1 MQYTK
6 VMTKKGTDA
15 RVTPRGSMDIL
26 SRHEVS
32 LLRNKK
38 NKHLQEIFRRCAL
51 AVLNS
56 GSISD
61 DGESL
66 LEAYKDFE
74 IQVIQQPRGIKLDI
88 KGAPEN
94 AFVDGEMIQGIN
106 NHLFSV
112 VRDIIYTENVLIK
125 NNNLNLKYSEH
136 ITNFIFHLLRNANL
150 LKTNCET
157 DIVVCWGGHSI
168 GRTEYDYT
176 KEVGY
181 QLGLRALNI
190 CTGCGP
196 GAMKGPMK
204 GAAVGHAKQRQ
215 ALGRYIGITE
225 PGIIAAESPNPIV
238 NELTILPDIEKRL
251 EAFVRLGHGIIVFP
265 GGVGTAEEILYILGV
280 LLHPKN
286 RDMPFPLVFSG
297 PASSKDYFEMIDGFI
312 GKSLGPE
319 AQSRYKIIIDDP
331 VAVAKYVK
339 SELENVQAYRR
350 KRRDAYYYNW
360 LLKIDPVFQKP
371 FEPTHELMA
380 SLNLSKNQEIHHLA
394 ANLRRAFSGIVA
406 GNVKAKGIQQIKKKG
421 PFEIKGDDEILGP
434 MDSLLQAFVNQGRMK
449 LPGSHYVPCYT
460 IVK

>member
-1 MQYTK
+1 MATI
-6 VMTKKGTDA
+6 GIDA
-15 RVTPRGSMDIL
+15 RVTPKGNMDIL

-38 NKHLQEIFRRCAL
+38 NKHIQELFRRCSL

-56 GSISD
+56 GSMTD

-66 LEAYKDFE
+66 LATYKSFE
-74 IQVIQQPRGIKLDI
+74 IHVIQQPRGIKLDI
-88 KGAPEN
+88 KNAPPA

-112 VRDIIYTENVLIK
+112 VRDIIYTENVLIA
-125 NNNLNLKYSEH
+125 NNSLNLKFSEH

-168 GRTEYDYT
+168 GREEYKYT

-204 GAAVGHAKQRQ
+204 GAAVGHAKQRH

-251 EAFVRLGHGIIVFP
+251 EAFVRLGHAIIVFP

-280 LLHPKN
+280 LMHPKN
-286 RDMPFPLVFSG
+286 KDMPFPLVFTG
-297 PASSKDYFEMIDGFI
+297 PKSSEDYFKMIDEFI
-312 GKSLGPE
+312 AKTLGSE

-331 VAVAKYVK
+331 EAVAKHIKQQLVHVK
-339 SELENVQAYRR
+339 SYRR
-350 KRRDAYYYNW
+350 KRRDAFYYNW
-360 LLKIDPVFQKP
+360 LLKIDPIFQQP
-371 FEPTHELMA
+371 FEPTHEKMA
-380 SLNLSKNQEIHHLA
+380 NLNLHQSQEVHHLA
-394 ANLRRAFSGIVA
+394 ASLRQAFSGIVA
-406 GNVKAKGIQQIKKKG
+406 GNVKAQGVRQIKEKG
-421 PFEIKGDDEILGP
+421 PFQIHGDSSILEP
-434 MDSLLQAFVNQGRMK
+434 MDELLHAFVAQGRMK
-449 LPGSHYVPCYT
+449 LAGSAYEPCYE
-460 IVK
+460 IVSD

>member
-1 MQYTK
+1 
-6 VMTKKGTDA
+6 MTNKGIDA
-15 RVTPRGSMDIL
+15 RVTPKGSMDIL

-38 NKHLQEIFRRCAL
+38 NKHVQELFRRCAL

-56 GSISD
+56 GSLSD

-66 LEAYKDFE
+66 LETYKDFR

-88 KGAPEN
+88 KNAPES

-125 NNNLNLKYSEH
+125 NNSLNLKFSEH

-157 DIVVCWGGHSI
+157 DVVVCWGGHSI
-168 GRTEYDYT
+168 NRIEYDYT

-204 GAAVGHAKQRQ
+204 GAAVGHAKQRH
-215 ALGRYIGITE
+215 ALGRYIGVTE

-251 EAFVRLGHGIIVFP
+251 EAFVRMGHGIIVFP

-286 RDMPFPLVFSG
+286 KDMPFPLVFSG
-297 PASSKDYFEMIDGFI
+297 PASSSDYFEMIDQFI
-312 GKSLGPE
+312 GKTLGEE
-319 AQSRYKIIIDDP
+319 AQQRYKIIIDDP
-331 VAVAKYVK
+331 TAVAQYMKQGLEKVK
-339 SELENVQAYRR
+339 VYRR

-360 LLKIDPVFQKP
+360 LLKIDPVFQQP
-371 FEPTHELMA
+371 FEPTHALMA
-380 SLNLSKNQEIHHLA
+380 SLNLSKDQEPHMLA
-394 ANLRRAFSGIVA
+394 SNLRRAFSGIVA
-406 GNVKAKGIQQIKKKG
+406 GNVKAPGVKQIKEKG
-421 PFEIKGDDEILGP
+421 PFEIHGDLDIIEP
-434 MDSLLQAFVNQGRMK
+434 MDTMLRAFVDQGRMK
-449 LPGSHYVPCYT
+449 LPGSNYEPCYK
-460 IVK
+460 IMKP

>member
-1 MQYTK
+1 MAKT
-6 VMTKKGTDA
+6 GIDA

-38 NKHLQEIFRRCAL
+38 NEHLQDLFRQCAL

-61 DGESL
+61 DSETL
-66 LEAYKDFE
+66 LKEYKDFE
-74 IQVIQQPRGIKLDI
+74 IQVVQQPRGIKLDI
-88 KGAPEN
+88 KNAPAN
-94 AFVDGEMIQGIN
+94 AFVDGDMIQGIS
-106 NHLFSV
+106 NHLFAV
-112 VRDIIYTENVLIK
+112 VRDIIYTENVLVK
-125 NNNLNLKYSEH
+125 SNTLNLKFSEH

-150 LKTNCET
+150 LQTNCET

-168 GRTEYDYT
+168 NRHEYDYT

-204 GAAVGHAKQRQ
+204 GAAVGHAKQRHS
-215 ALGRYIGITE
+215 LGRYIGVTE

-251 EAFVRLGHGIIVFP
+251 EAFVRLGHAIIVFP
-265 GGVGTAEEILYILGV
+265 GGAGTAEEILYVLGV

-286 RDMPFPLVFSG
+286 RNMPFPLVFSG
-297 PASSKDYFEMIDGFI
+297 PESSKEYFEMIDAFI
-312 GKSLGPE
+312 GKTLGAA

-331 VAVAKYVK
+331 QAVAQYVK
-339 SELENVQAYRR
+339 QELEAVKYYRR
-350 KRRDAYYYNW
+350 KRRDAYFYNW
-360 LLKIDPVFQKP
+360 LLKIDPIFQKP
-371 FEPTHELMA
+371 FEPTHEHM
-380 SLNLSKNQEIHHLA
+380 SKLDLHTNQEPHQLA
-394 ANLRRAFSGIVA
+394 ANLRQAFSGIVA
-406 GNVKAKGIQQIKKKG
+406 GNVKAQGIQEIKDHG
-421 PFEIKGDDEILGP
+421 PFEIHGDPEILEP
-434 MDSLLQAFVNQGRMK
+434 LDEMLRAFVEQGRMK
-449 LPGSHYVPCYT
+449 LPGTKYEPCYK
-460 IVK
+460 IIKG

>member
-1 MQYTK
+1 
-6 VMTKKGTDA
+6 MTKKGIDA
-15 RVTPRGSMDIL
+15 RVTPKGSMDIL

-38 NKHLQEIFRRCAL
+38 NRHLQETFRRCAL

-66 LEAYKDFE
+66 LKAYKNFA

-88 KGAPEN
+88 KSAPEN
-94 AFVDGEMIQGIN
+94 AFVDGDMIQGIN

-204 GAAVGHAKQRQ
+204 GAAVGHAKQRH
-215 ALGRYIGITE
+215 ALGRYIGVTE

-251 EAFVRLGHGIIVFP
+251 EAFVRLGHAIIVFP

-297 PASSKDYFEMIDGFI
+297 PASSKDYFEMIDAFI
-312 GKSLGPE
+312 GKTLGKE
-319 AQSRYKIIIDDP
+319 AQSRYKIII
-331 VAVAKYVK
+331 
-339 SELENVQAYRR
+339 
-350 KRRDAYYYNW
+350 
-360 LLKIDPVFQKP
+360 
-371 FEPTHELMA
+371 
-380 SLNLSKNQEIHHLA
+380 
-394 ANLRRAFSGIVA
+394 
-406 GNVKAKGIQQIKKKG
+406 
-421 PFEIKGDDEILGP
+421 
-434 MDSLLQAFVNQGRMK
+434 
-449 LPGSHYVPCYT
+449 
-460 IVK
+460 